1 MTADFGYRGIG
12 DLPDRLPVFPL
23 DGAIVLPRA
32 QLPLNIFEP
41 RYLNM
46 VDDALASPDRM
57 IGMVQPVG
65 SESAVPALA
74 GIGCAGRIVSFAE
87 TGDGRYL
94 ITLRGIA
101 RFELSGEVSCDTP
114 YRQAE
119 ISWDDFE
126 GDLPPDQLDGNSD
139 RESFEGVLKSFFSA
153 RDLAADWDSIKNAP
167 IEPMVNQLS
176 MVLPFETAEKQAL
189 LEARS
194 LSNRLSVLVALMQMA
209 AAESDDGPGGV
220 Q

>member
-1 MTADFGYRGIG
+1 MPSDFEYRTIA
-12 DLPDRLPVFPL
+12 DLPDRIPVFPL
-23 DGAIVLPRA
+23 DGAILLPRA

-57 IGMVQPVG
+57 IGMIQPADG
-65 SESAVPALA
+65 DAVTPALA
-74 GIGCAGRIVSFAE
+74 GVGCAGRVVSFSE

-94 ITLRGIA
+94 ISLLGVA
-101 RFELSGEVSCDTP
+101 RFRLGAEVSCDTP

-119 ISWDDFE
+119 IDWTDFA
-126 GDLPPDQLDGNSD
+126 GDLNPERLEGQFD
-139 RESFEGVLKSFFSA
+139 RGSFESVLKTFFAA

-167 IEPMVNQLS
+167 IEPLVNQLS
-176 MVLPFETAEKQAL
+176 MVLPFEGAEKQAL

-209 AAESDDGPGGV
+209 AAENDDGPGGV

>member
-1 MTADFGYRGIG
+1 MTADFGYRGIA
-12 DLPDRLPVFPL
+12 DLPDRIPVFPL
-23 DGAIVLPRA
+23 DGAILLPRA

-46 VDDALASPDRM
+46 IDDALASPHRM
-57 IGMVQPVG
+57 IGMIQPVG
-65 SESAVPALA
+65 EDATVPAMA
-74 GIGCAGRIVSFAE
+74 GVGCAGRIVSFSE
-87 TGDGRYL
+87 TDDGRYL

-101 RFELSGEVSCDTP
+101 RYEMSGEISCDTP

-119 ISWDDFE
+119 ITWERFASDLQPEALDSDF
-126 GDLPPDQLDGNSD
+126 D

-153 RDLAADWDSIKNAP
+153 KDLAADWDSIQNAP
-167 IEPMVNQLS
+167 IEPMINQLS
-176 MVLPFETAEKQAL
+176 MVLPFEGAEKQAL

-194 LSNRLSVLVALMQMA
+194 LSSRLSVLVALMQMA
-209 AAESDDGPGGV
+209 AAENDDGPGGV